1 MANWFYDVLPAEL
14 QRRVYA
20 HVLGQRLG
28 GRPALLWLYQ
38 YEYRPDRSRA
48 TKLAIQLK
56 RLAGL
61 LGVPWAADGE
71 PGGPLDGGVAWHD
84 GQAAVEQR
92 WRERHQ
98 R

>member
-48 TKLAIQLK
+48 TKLANVH
-56 RLAGL
+56 L
-61 LGVPWAADGE
+61 LGGLTRQHFDGHR
-71 PGGPLDGGVAWHD
+71 PTRQL
-84 GQAAVEQR
+84 VEAEYAR
-92 WRERHQ
+92 LRNLNS
-98 R
+98 